1 MDELNIVSG
10 FTRTLI
16 SRMVRKILRDKT
28 GSDID
33 LRFNHFKVTIVE
45 DRACIHVDL
54 DADISK
60 SDLMNLTKNL
70 V

>member
-10 FTRTLI
+10 FTRTI
-16 SRMVRKILRDKT
+16 VSKMVGKILKTKT

-33 LRFNHFKVTIVE
+33 IRFNHIRATIVE

-60 SDLMNLTKNL
+60 SDLMNLMKNL